1 MKHIDFYLDFV
12 SPYAWLALEQ
22 LPQALQGLSYHVSYK
37 PVLLGALVKHYGHG
51 GPAAIAP
58 KRDWTYRQV
67 AWLGHSLGVGLQM
80 PAQHPFSPVPLL
92 GLALATSPDG
102 CISRHVARELMR
114 HVWHGGQDALDP
126 ERLHALQQ
134 RLTLRHEPGADTVR
148 AQLRQNTQEALAA
161 GAFGVPTWVVEGRVF
176 WGLDALPLLRA
187 CLEGDP
193 WLESHWDTVPQV
205 VNGLGQG
212 RQS

>member
-37 PVLLGALVKHYGHG
+37 PVLLGALVKQYGHG

-58 KRDWTYRQV
+58 KRDWTYRHV

-92 GLALATSPDG
+92 SLALATSVDG
-102 CISRHVARELMR
+102 CISRHVAREVMR
-114 HVWHGGQDALDP
+114 HVWHGGQDALAP
-126 ERLHALQQ
+126 ERLQALQQ
-134 RLTLRHEPGADTVR
+134 RLTLRHEPGADALR
-148 AQLRQNTQEALAA
+148 ARLRQNTQEALAA
-161 GAFGVPTWVVEGRVF
+161 GAFGVPTWVVDGRVF

-187 CLEGDP
+187 CLAGDP
-193 WLESHWDTVPQV
+193 WLQDHWDTVPQV
-205 VNGLGQG
+205 TNGFKSDL
-212 RQS
+212 QS

>member
-58 KRDWTYRQV
+58 KRDWTYRHV

-80 PAQHPFSPVPLL
+80 PAQHPFSPVSLL

-102 CISRHVARELMR
+102 CISRHVAREVMR

-126 ERLHALQQ
+126 ERLQALQQ
-134 RLTLRHEPGADTVR
+134 RLTLRHEPGADVVR

-161 GAFGVPTWVVEGRVF
+161 GAFGVPTWVVDGRVF

-187 CLEGDP
+187 CLEDDP
-193 WLESHWDTVPQV
+193 WLRDHWDTVPQV
-205 VNGLGQG
+205 PNGFKPPP
-212 RQS
+212 QS